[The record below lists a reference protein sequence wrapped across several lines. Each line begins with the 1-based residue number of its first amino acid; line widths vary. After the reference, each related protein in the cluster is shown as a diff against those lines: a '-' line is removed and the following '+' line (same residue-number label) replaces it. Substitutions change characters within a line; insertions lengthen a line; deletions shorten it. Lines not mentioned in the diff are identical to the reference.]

1 MSYKRILILILTG
14 LFWGGCK
21 SVAVLPTKAPV
32 NKVDLRLL
40 AKEIQKQHPQFNH
53 LRGRLK
59 ATYDNGKN
67 KQQVVVIL
75 RMTQNQKIWMSAN
88 MLIPIAKLML
98 TPKEVQFYEKFQK
111 TFFEGEIAF
120 INRLFNTEFGFKN
133 IQDLLLGVPV
143 LLPQKGKWRQIT
155 NPIDYVLTPRGSLK
169 DLQPTYFVNP
179 TTFLLKEQ
187 RFVLPQGQ
195 NILSFKYPEYQNVG
209 GQNLPK
215 RVEISY
221 FDGKQLLQLQLQFSR
236 LTFPKK
242 ITFPFEIPE
251 GYQPIVL
258 K

>member
-67 KQQVVVIL
+67 KQQVVVSL

-88 MLIPIAKLML
+88 MLIPIAKLM
-98 TPKEVQFYEKFQK
+98 
-111 TFFEGEIAF
+111 
-120 INRLFNTEFGFKN
+120 
-133 IQDLLLGVPV
+133 
-143 LLPQKGKWRQIT
+143 
-155 NPIDYVLTPRGSLK
+155 TPRGSLK